1 MKDVY
6 ELLNEV
12 NIDENEIEE
21 MEVSD
26 FEKEKVKTNLRKAM
40 KKNRKFKT
48 GWKVAVAAGFLIVGG
63 IVTIGV
69 TNPAYA
75 SEIPVIG
82 DIFRFLDGGRTGV
95 YDKYKE
101 NASKINMSREC
112 NGVTVTIKDAVF
124 DGQTIIYT
132 YEIKSDKDLGEK
144 PFISAGGPILTIDG
158 YMGGTGGGSITEKVG
173 ENTYIGQDNNTINKE
188 MDEVNFKINIR
199 EISDMT
205 SKEGEDKSVKGNWDF
220 ELSLKAVE
228 SEKKIINKVTEKSGI
243 KAFIDSITETEMSCI
258 INYSQETPKEFD
270 KKWFWQDLDIEVR
283 DDLGNVYKGEGNGG
297 RRDADGQRFKW
308 SKTFEKLDDKATKLI
323 ISPKMR
329 LGNGGGGAKADEN
342 GNIVNFDLPIDE
354 NHPAHGEIVLDDI
367 VIELDKGQSNK

>member
-26 FEKEKVKTNLRKAM
+26 LEKEKVKTNLRKVL
-40 KKNRKFKT
+40 KRNRKFKT
-48 GWKVAVAAGFLIVGG
+48 GWKVAVAAGFLIIGG
-63 IVTIGV
+63 VVTIGI

-82 DIFRFLDGGRTGV
+82 DIFRFLNNGKTGV

-101 NASKINMSREC
+101 NASEINMSREC

-124 DGQTIIYT
+124 DGQTITYT

-144 PFISAGGPILTIDG
+144 PFISKGGPILTVDG
-158 YMGGTGGGSITEKVG
+158 YMGGAGGGSITEKVG
-173 ENTYIGQDNNTINKE
+173 ENTYIGQDNDTLNKE
-188 MDEVNFKINIR
+188 MDEVKFKINIR
-199 EISDMT
+199 EISDMAG
-205 SKEGEDKSVKGNWDF
+205 KEGEDKSVKGNWDF

-228 SEKKIINKVTEKSGI
+228 REKKIINKTTEKGGI
-243 KAFIDSITETEMSCI
+243 KATIDSITDTGMAFI
-258 INYSQETPKEFD
+258 VNYSQETPKGLNN
-270 KKWFWQDLDIEVR
+270 KWYFQSLELEIR
-283 DDLGNVYKGEGNGG
+283 DDLGNVYKGDGG
-297 RRDADGQRFKW
+297 SGHGEENSTKINCN
-308 SKTFEKLDDKATKLI
+308 STFPKINDKAKKLI
-323 ISPKMR
+323 ITPKMN
-329 LGNGGGGAKADEN
+329 LSNEGGGVKADEN
-342 GNIVNFDLPIDE
+342 GNVVPIKIPIDE

-367 VIELDKGQSNK
+367 VVDLDK